1 MHVKTGDTI
10 VVITGKEK
18 GLKGKVLK
26 VLKEKNR
33 VVVEGRNIV
42 KRHMKPNP
50 LIGREGGII
59 EKEAS
64 IHASN
69 VLLFSEKLGRGVRVQ
84 RRYVG
89 ADGSLFATRVE
100 AVKTFDTAPKS
111 VAKVRYCVK
120 TGERFE

>member
-1 MHVKTGDTI
+1 MHVKTGDLV
-10 VVITGKEK
+10 VVISGKEK
-18 GLKGKVLK
+18 GLKGKVLQ

-33 VVVEGRNIV
+33 VVVEGRNMI

-69 VLLFSEKLGRGVRVQ
+69 VLLYSEKLDGPVRVQ
-84 RRYVG
+84 RRFVG
-89 ADGSLFATRVE
+89 SEGSLFATKAE
-100 AVKTFDTAPKS
+100 ATSSFPTPPAK
-111 VAKVRYCVK
+111 VAKVRYSPK
-120 TGERFE
+120 SGERFE